1 MTTKKP
7 RARDLM
13 LSAVSDTHHGE
24 AETAV
29 LLTLN
34 VFLLLL
40 AYYLLKVARE
50 PLILVGGGGAEIKS
64 YASSGQ
70 AVLLVFLT
78 YAYGAL
84 ASRVNRVKL
93 IVSVTLFFAANLVIF
108 SLLAGADVT
117 VGIPFFLWVGI
128 FNMMAVAQFWGFA
141 ADIYDEQRGK
151 RMFPI
156 LGIGSS
162 LGALVGSLIGKQAE
176 RFPPSVLMLIAAG
189 LLVVCVVLTVI
200 VDRLETRRAEE
211 EIRPVSR
218 DPASAE
224 PQPPPKMSDASGWK
238 LLFSDRYL
246 ILIALLMLSI
256 NWVNTNGEY
265 VLDRAL
271 LAAVPEG
278 PERREAVQAFKG
290 NLFFWVNLVALILQT
305 VVVARVIKYLGV
317 RRALFIIPIVSLI
330 SYGTLA
336 FVPVLGVI
344 FVAKVAENSLDYSL
358 QNTARHAL
366 WLVTTRE
373 AKYKVKQVVD
383 SFFVR
388 IGDVAS
394 SGVVFAATAIGLS
407 LSGFVA
413 VNATLAVG
421 WLVVLTFLAREHK
434 KRAKEGTRP

>member
-1 MTTKKP
+1 MTK
-7 RARDLM
+7 RRRMRDVM
-13 LSAVSDTHHGE
+13 LSAVSDTKHGE
-24 AETAV
+24 AETAI

-50 PLILVGGGGAEIKS
+50 PLILVGGGGAEVKS
-64 YASSGQ
+64 YSSSGQ
-70 AVLLVFLT
+70 AVLLIFLT

-108 SLLAGADVT
+108 SLLASQEVR

-141 ADIYDEQRGK
+141 ADIYDEERGK

-162 LGALVGSLIGKQAE
+162 AGALVATLIGREAE
-176 RFPPSVLMLIAAG
+176 RFPPPVLMLMAAG

-200 VDRLETRRAEE
+200 VDRVETRRAEE
-211 EIRPVSR
+211 EIRPVSK
-218 DPASAE
+218 DPN
-224 PQPPPKMSDASGWK
+224 PPPPPRMSDASGWK

-246 ILIALLMLSI
+246 LLIALLMLAI

-265 VLDRAL
+265 VLDRVL
-271 LAAVPEG
+271 LQATPEG
-278 PERREAVQAFKG
+278 AGRDEAIQTFKS
-290 NLFFWVNLVALILQT
+290 NLFFWVNLVTLILQT

-330 SYGTLA
+330 SYGTLS
-336 FVPVLGVI
+336 FIPLLGFI

-394 SGVVFAATAIGLS
+394 SGVVAAGVAIGFGTR
-407 LSGFVA
+407 GFVA
-413 VNATLAVG
+413 TNAVLVLA
-421 WLVVLTFLAREHK
+421 WLTVLVFLAREHK
-434 KRAKEGTRP
+434 KRAREGAAR